1 MRTTFI
7 LITLLFSISAS
18 SQDLAT
24 VTIDFSKVLGPEV
37 TACPVLDAASVSAL
51 NSCED
56 EHYSSVFKKCL
67 VAACGKPT
75 CSWYK
80 TVAKSCLNSFCPDQS
95 VAWSGWMSSECSITG
110 SHTPYSRVLTNDG
123 TTSEGNIPVTTSVT
137 EATATTTTAAT
148 ESILAISTSTT
159 ITAATES
166 ILATSTSTTQG
177 SSSSTAGAEAGVHVG
192 GLGAVL
198 AGGFGILAAL
208 M

>member
-1 MRTTFI
+1 MRTTLI
-7 LITLLFSISAS
+7 LITLMFSISAS

-24 VTIDFSKVLGPEV
+24 VTIDFSNVLGPEV
-37 TACPVLDAASVSAL
+37 TACPVSDAASISAL

-56 EHYSSVFKKCL
+56 EHFSSVFKKCL

-95 VAWSGWMSSECSITG
+95 AAWSGWMSSECSITG
-110 SHTPYSRVLTNDG
+110 PHTPYSPVLTNLG
-123 TTSEGNIPVTTSVT
+123 TTSQGSAPVTTSVT
-137 EATATTTTAAT
+137 ETTATTTG
-148 ESILAISTSTT
+148 
-159 ITAATES
+159 AATES
-166 ILATSTSTTQG
+166 ILATSTSTTRG
-177 SSSSTAGAEAGVHVG
+177 SSSSTAGAEAAVQVG

-198 AGGFGILAAL
+198 AGCFGVLAAL